1 MILANFAI
9 EEGVLYWMQT
19 KLFITLL
26 VQSKRWRFHLNSQL
40 TMTLCCFEKSWQLR
54 SPQCIVIDSVALC
67 MARRHVH
74 CVDYSQAKEL
84 DSWEHSIILFE
95 NDGQS
100 RGQQPLPLS

>member
-1 MILANFAI
+1 
-9 EEGVLYWMQT
+9 MQT
-19 KLFITLL
+19 KLFLTLL